1 MNTKKSFGQRMK
13 KSWQKGDITMWIMLL
28 PTIFFILVM
37 SVYPFLWLIR
47 YVFYDYNGFKA
58 YFVGLDNFKRVLTDK
73 IYWNSVLHTFEYA
86 VMKLLFVI
94 PLSLVTAVLLQR
106 KRFGSGLFQ
115 GIFFLPTV
123 ISSAVYS
130 LIWYFIFATYNG
142 VLNGY
147 LQAAGVIGAPVD
159 WLGSSR
165 TAMAAVVIVAI
176 WGAFGNYMILLISGL
191 TGIPANVYESAQ
203 IDGANGVQTF
213 FRITLPMLGPVL
225 KVVIMLAITTA
236 FKDYQSILVLTGGG
250 PNNRTHV
257 MFSYIFEMVF
267 GTSGK
272 ASQLQIG
279 YGSVLSIISAV
290 IVGLITIVYL
300 KFSKKMDEIS

>member
-106 KRFGSGLFQ
+106 KRFGSGFC
-115 GIFFLPTV
+115 GIQP
-123 ISSAVYS
+123 
-130 LIWYFIFATYNG
+130 
-142 VLNGY
+142 
-147 LQAAGVIGAPVD
+147 D
-159 WLGSSR
+159 
-165 TAMAAVVIVAI
+165 
-176 WGAFGNYMILLISGL
+176 
-191 TGIPANVYESAQ
+191 
-203 IDGANGVQTF
+203 
-213 FRITLPMLGPVL
+213 
-225 KVVIMLAITTA
+225 
-236 FKDYQSILVLTGGG
+236 LVLHICHLQRGAK
-250 PNNRTHV
+250 RL
-257 MFSYIFEMVF
+257 S
-267 GTSGK
+267 SG
-272 ASQLQIG
+272 SG
-279 YGSVLSIISAV
+279 RYWSPC
-290 IVGLITIVYL
+290 
-300 KFSKKMDEIS
+300 